1 MLRPRYRDGS
11 EREPLGVLLLPC
23 QLEDF
28 DLAGHARELL
38 AIDRVVAIEPSR
50 RRTPRWL
57 RDTLPA
63 RQARRL
69 RFPGDPRVLVLYHPS
84 QYPLAR
90 ALVARYGESELWY
103 VGPAAEQLRDQPGFN
118 PDELTEL
125 DRLARDRARQTI
137 SPGDDALRYRLR
149 ELGIISSRPFV
160 PGARIQAR

>member
-1 MLRPRYRDGS
+1 MLRPRYRDSS
-11 EREPLGVLLLPC
+11 EREPLGILLLPC
-23 QLEDF
+23 ELEQF
-28 DLAGHARELL
+28 ELADHARDLL
-38 AIDRVVAIEPSR
+38 AIDRVVAIEPPR

-90 ALVARYGESELWY
+90 ALVARYADSELWY
-103 VGPAAEQLRDQPGFN
+103 IGRELEQVSDQPGFE

-125 DRLARDRARQTI
+125 DQLARGRARQTI
-137 SPGDDALRYRLR
+137 SPDDDALRYRLR
-149 ELGIISSRPFV
+149 ELEIISSRPFV
-160 PGARIQAR
+160 PGARIQGR